1 METNPQLE
9 LARRYVEQTGVSVFL
24 TGKAGTGKTTF
35 LRDIV
40 ATTAKRHVVLAPT
53 GVAAINAGG
62 VTIHSFFQL
71 PFDPYLPD
79 VKELVTE
86 YQMPDKFKSLSK
98 TKLNIIRTLELLI
111 IDEISMVRADLLDA
125 IDMILRRYR
134 HSSRP
139 FGGVQLMMI
148 GDVHQ
153 LSPVVTE
160 AEKSYMER
168 VYPTPY
174 FFASKAL
181 QRIPYVTIELTTV
194 YRQQDQAFVDLL
206 NHVRDNNI
214 DAETLSKL
222 NARVCSGECVVDST
236 RGQMLPT
243 NNYPLPTNIPITL
256 TTHNRQA
263 DAINRRHMEALKGE
277 RHTFEAILK
286 GNYPEKSLP
295 CDQSLEIKVDERVMF
310 VKNDS
315 SGGHRY
321 YNGMLGTVTGFIKV
335 DSGELV
341 VGSTGA
347 NATHYPLPTTHSS
360 EAIEVVSD
368 DGDIIQVGRET
379 WESLKYKL
387 NEDTNEI
394 EQEVEGTFSQ
404 YPLQATWAVTIH
416 KAQGLTFD
424 RVAID
429 AADAFAF
436 GQVYVALSRC
446 RTLEGLTL
454 TTPLSAGVAFDD
466 RSVSQFVSAQ
476 PSFEQTAA
484 ATDEYE
490 RQYRLEKL
498 MELFGVDDIIHLA
511 DRLQERYGKLK
522 NIYPENINT
531 LNADLATLFNLQ
543 SVSEKFK
550 TQLMRLDE
558 EAQNTR
564 ARQGAEYYLSQLALF
579 NAHLPALLE
588 VEIDNKETAKVVKE
602 CGDAFKEALGIK
614 IACLRAVKEQGYSV
628 QTVQKAK
635 AKQMLEKST
644 HSSTTAKRRSPS
656 PNLGEE
662 QGMPNAD
669 LATLVKQWRKDK
681 AKELHVAPYMVLNQ
695 KALLAIAT
703 HMPKSP
709 AELKKLNGVGPVTI
723 QRYGKEILDLVADFL
738 ASGQ

>member
-1 METNPQLE
+1 METNPQIE

-35 LRDIV
+35 LHEI
-40 ATTAKRHVVLAPT
+40 AHTTAKRHAIVAPT

-86 YQMPDKFKSLSK
+86 YQMPDRYKSLSK

-125 IDMILRRYR
+125 IDMMLRRYR
-134 HSSRP
+134 RSSRP
-139 FGGVQLMMI
+139 FGGVQLLMI

-160 AEKSYMER
+160 AEKTYMER

-181 QRIPYVTIELTTV
+181 QQINYVTIELTTV

-214 DAETLSKL
+214 DTATLQAL
-222 NARVCSGECVVDST
+222 NARVNHSATQSPSHSAT
-236 RGQMLPT
+236 P
-243 NNYPLPTNIPITL
+243 PITL

-277 RHTFEAILK
+277 RRVFEAILK

-295 CDQSLEIKVDERVMF
+295 CDQTLELKVGERVMF

-321 YNGMLGTVTGFIKV
+321 YNGMLGTVTRFLYDNEEQKEYV
-335 DSGELV
+335 
-341 VGSTGA
+341 
-347 NATHYPLPTTHSS
+347 
-360 EAIEVVSD
+360 EVISD
-368 DGDIIQVGRET
+368 DGDTIAVNREL

-404 YPLQATWAVTIH
+404 YPLQAAWAVTIH

-424 RVAID
+424 RVVID

-454 TTPLSAGVAFDD
+454 STPLTAGVAFSDT
-466 RSVSQFVSAQ
+466 SVSHFVSTQ
-476 PSFEQTAA
+476 PSFEQTVEAA
-484 ATDEYE
+484 AGYE
-490 RQYRLEKL
+490 QQYRLDKL
-498 MELFGVDDIIHLA
+498 MELFGMDDLMHLTE
-511 DRLQERYGKLK
+511 RLQEHYSKLK
-522 NIYPENINT
+522 NLYPDNVNRL
-531 LNADLATLFNLQ
+531 LNACNSLAELQ
-543 SVSEKFK
+543 DVSEKFK
-550 TQLMRLDE
+550 RQLMNLDE
-558 EAQNTR
+558 DTQNKR
-564 ARQGAEYYLSQLALF
+564 AVKGAEYFHSQFSPLRAALKV
-579 NAHLPALLE
+579 LLD
-588 VEIDNKETAKVVKE
+588 VEIANKETNK
-602 CGDAFKEALGIK
+602 
-614 IACLRAVKEQGYSV
+614 AVKESGDTLLDAIDLKLACLEAVLKEGYSV
-628 QTVQKAK
+628 AAVQRAK
-635 AKQMLEKST
+635 AAAMVKEDKGKSKKERGKRKKDIPYDL
-644 HSSTTAKRRSPS
+644 SS
-656 PNLGEE
+656 ND
-662 QGMPNAD
+662 AD
-669 LATLVKQWRKDK
+669 LETLLRRWRNDK
-681 AKELHVAPYMVLNQ
+681 AKELGVPVYLVLQQ
-695 KALLAIAT
+695 KALLAIVGARPT
-703 HMPKSP
+703 TPE
-709 AELKKLNGVGPVTI
+709 ELGALPWVGERTVE
-723 QRYGKEILDLVADFL
+723 RYGKDILDIVADFI

>member
-35 LRDIV
+35 LHDIV

-86 YQMPDKFKSLSK
+86 YQMPDKYKSLSK

-125 IDMILRRYR
+125 IDMMLRRYR
-134 HSSRP
+134 RSSRP
-139 FGGVQLMMI
+139 FGGVQLLMI

-160 AEKSYMER
+160 AEKGYMER

-181 QRIPYVTIELTTV
+181 QQINYVTIELTTV
-194 YRQQDQAFVDLL
+194 YRQQDTAFVDLL

-214 DAETLSKL
+214 DAETLQAL
-222 NARVCSGECVVDST
+222 NARVQNTQAIKQSHN
-236 RGQMLPT
+236 QA
-243 NNYPLPTNIPITL
+243 ITL

-277 RHTFEAILK
+277 RRVFEGILK

-295 CDQSLEIKVDERVMF
+295 CDQSLEIKVGERVMF

-321 YNGMLGTVTGFIKV
+321 YNGMLGTVTSLTPTPSPRGEGCRMQGYPPPSPLGEG
-335 DSGELV
+335 SG
-341 VGSTGA
+341 G
-347 NATHYPLPTTHSS
+347 
-360 EAIEVVSD
+360 EAIEVISD
-368 DGDIIQVGRET
+368 DGDTIAVNREL

-387 NEDTNEI
+387 NEKTNEI

-404 YPLQATWAVTIH
+404 YPLQAAWAVTIH

-454 TTPLSAGVAFDD
+454 TTPLTAGVAFDD
-466 RSVSQFVSAQ
+466 RSVSQFVSSQ
-476 PSFEQTAA
+476 PTFEQTTEAA
-484 ATDEYE
+484 SEYE

-498 MELFGVDDIIHLA
+498 MELFGVDDIMHLA
-511 DRLQERYGKLK
+511 ERLQEHYGKLK
-522 NIYPENINT
+522 
-531 LNADLATLFNLQ
+531 TLFPDKVERMLQ
-543 SVSEKFK
+543 LEQSLSTLQGVSEKFK
-550 TQLMRLDE
+550 TQLMSLDE
-558 EAQNTR
+558 TAQSER
-564 ARQGAEYYLSQLALF
+564 AGKGADYYRTQLLGIRHAY
-579 NAHLPALLE
+579 AALLDVE
-588 VEIDNKETAKVVKE
+588 VDNKETAKQIKEKGDALLEALDIKLACLDAVVKE
-602 CGDAFKEALGIK
+602 GYNVAAVQ
-614 IACLRAVKEQGYSV
+614 RAKAAAMVKEDNG
-628 QTVQKAK
+628 KGK
-635 AKQMLEKST
+635 KEKSRKKKDIPYDLT
-644 HSSTTAKRRSPS
+644 SS
-656 PNLGEE
+656 
-662 QGMPNAD
+662 NAD
-669 LATLVKQWRKDK
+669 LETLLRRWRSAK
-681 AKELHVAPYMVLNQ
+681 AKELGVPIYMVLQQ

-703 HMPKSP
+703 HRPTTPK
-709 AELKKLNGVGPVTI
+709 ELATMNGVGAVTI
-723 QRYGKEILDLVADFL
+723 ERYGKELLDIVADFN

>member
-9 LARRYVEQTGVSVFL
+9 TARRYVEQTGVSVFL

-40 ATTAKRHVVLAPT
+40 ATTTKRRVVLAPT
-53 GVAAINAGG
+53 GVAAVNAGG

-86 YQMPDKFKSLSK
+86 YQMPENRKSLSK

-111 IDEISMVRADLLDA
+111 IDEISMVRADLMDA
-125 IDMILRRYR
+125 IDMTLRRYR
-134 HSSRP
+134 RSSRP
-139 FGGVQLMMI
+139 FGGVQLLLI

-160 AEKSYMER
+160 SERTYMQR

-181 QRIPYVTIELTTV
+181 QRMNYVTIELTTV
-194 YRQQDQAFVDLL
+194 YRQQDAAFVDLL

-214 DAETLSKL
+214 DAETLRRL
-222 NARVCSGECVVDST
+222 NARVESGKRKVESE
-236 RGQMLPT
+236 QA
-243 NNYPLPTNIPITL
+243 ITL

-263 DAINRRHMEALKGE
+263 DAINRRQMEALKGE
-277 RHTFEAILK
+277 QRVFEALLK

-295 CDQSLEIKVDERVMF
+295 CERTLEIKVGERVMF

-321 YNGMLGTVTGFIKV
+321 YNGMLGTVTGFRYDDEEKK
-335 DSGELV
+335 E
-341 VGSTGA
+341 
-347 NATHYPLPTTHSS
+347 Y
-360 EAIEVVSD
+360 IEVIND
-368 DGDIIQVGRET
+368 DGDVINVGHET
-379 WESLKYKL
+379 WESLRYTL
-387 NEDTNEI
+387 NARTNEI

-404 YPLQATWAVTIH
+404 YPLQAAWAVTIH

-454 TTPLSAGVAFDD
+454 TTPLSPGVAFDD
-466 RSVSQFVSAQ
+466 ASVSQFISAQ
-476 PSFEQTAA
+476 PTFEQTAA

-498 MELFGVDDIIHLA
+498 MELFGVDDLVHHTE
-511 DRLQERYGKLK
+511 RLQDYYGKLK
-522 NIYPENINT
+522 NIYPENLNT
-531 LNADLATLFNLQ
+531 LNADLATLLNLQ

-558 EAQNTR
+558 AAQNER

-579 NAHLPALLE
+579 NAHLPSLLE
-588 VEIDNKETAKVVKE
+588 VEIDNKETAKSVAE
-602 CGDAFKEALGIK
+602 GGNELAEALK
-614 IACLRAVKEQGYSV
+614 VKVACLRSVKEKGYSV

-635 AKQMLEKST
+635 VEALINGEKKSSKKSKEVKQSG
-644 HSSTTAKRRSPS
+644 SDDI
-656 PNLGEE
+656 N
-662 QGMPNAD
+662 NV
-669 LATLVKQWRKDK
+669 LATLLRQWRAAK
-681 AKELHVAPYMVLNQ
+681 AKEEGVPAYTILQQ
-695 KALLAIAT
+695 KALQSIAT
-703 HMPKSP
+703 NMPRTP
-709 AELKKLNGVGPVTI
+709 QELKKQLGVGPKTI
-723 QRYGKEILDLVADFL
+723 EKYGDEILSIVTDFL
-738 ASGQ
+738 AGNL

>member
-1 METNPQLE
+1 M
-9 LARRYVEQTGVSVFL
+9 EQTGVSVFL

-40 ATTAKRHVVLAPT
+40 ANTTKRHVVLAPT
-53 GVAAINAGG
+53 GVAAVNAGG

-86 YQMPDKFKSLSK
+86 YQMPENRKSLSK

-111 IDEISMVRADLLDA
+111 IDEISMVRADLMDA
-125 IDMILRRYR
+125 IDMTLRRYR
-134 HSSRP
+134 RSSRP
-139 FGGVQLMMI
+139 FGGVQLLLI

-160 AEKSYMER
+160 SERSYMQR

-181 QRIPYVTIELTTV
+181 QRMNYVTIELTTV
-194 YRQQDQAFVDLL
+194 YRQQDSAFVDLL
-206 NHVRDNNI
+206 NHVRDNDI
-214 DAETLSKL
+214 DTATLQAL
-222 NARVCSGECVVDST
+222 NARVQNTQTIKQSSNQT
-236 RGQMLPT
+236 
-243 NNYPLPTNIPITL
+243 ITL

-263 DAINRRHMEALKGE
+263 DAINQRHMEALTGE
-277 RHTFEAILK
+277 RRVFEALVK
-286 GNYPEKSLP
+286 GNYPERNFP
-295 CDQSLEIKVDERVMF
+295 CDQSLEVKVGERVMF

-321 YNGMLGTVTGFIKV
+321 YNGMLGTVTGYLY
-335 DSGELV
+335 DSEEEKE
-341 VGSTGA
+341 
-347 NATHYPLPTTHSS
+347 Y
-360 EAIEVVSD
+360 IEVIND
-368 DGDIIQVGRET
+368 DGDTITVNREI
-379 WESLKYKL
+379 WESLKYNLDAK
-387 NEDTNEI
+387 TNEI
-394 EQEVEGTFSQ
+394 TQEVEGTFCQ
-404 YPLQATWAVTIH
+404 YPLQPAWAVTIH

-454 TTPLSAGVAFDD
+454 TTPLSAGVAFED
-466 RSVSQFVSAQ
+466 RSVSQFVSTQ

-498 MELFGVDDIIHLA
+498 MELFGMDDLVHLA
-511 DRLQERYGKLK
+511 ERLQEHYGKLK
-522 NIYPENINT
+522 NLYPENLSSLNT
-531 LNADLATLFNLQ
+531 HITTLLNLQ
-543 SVSEKFK
+543 GVSEKFK
-550 TQLMRLDE
+550 MQLMRLDE
-558 EAQNTR
+558 AAQNDR

-579 NAHLPALLE
+579 NAQLPALLE
-588 VEIDNKETAKVVKE
+588 VEIDNKETAKWVAEAGNELAEALKIKVTCLLTVKE
-602 CGDAFKEALGIK
+602 K
-614 IACLRAVKEQGYSV
+614 GYSV
-628 QTVQKAK
+628 QAVQKAK

-644 HSSTTAKRRSPS
+644 YSSTTAKRRSPS

-669 LATLVKQWRKDK
+669 LATLIRQWRAAK
-681 AKELHVAPYMVLNQ
+681 AKVENVKAFQILHQ
-695 KALLAIAT
+695 KVLLAIAS

-709 AELKKLNGVGPVTI
+709 VELKKISGVGPKTVEK
-723 QRYGKEILDLVADFL
+723 YGKEILDLVADFL

>member
-1 METNPQLE
+1 MTTDNPQLA

-35 LRDIV
+35 LHEIAR
-40 ATTAKRHVVLAPT
+40 TTAKRHAVVAPT

-86 YQMPDKFKSLSK
+86 YQMPDRYKSLSK

-125 IDMILRRYR
+125 IDMMLRRYR
-134 HSSRP
+134 RSSRP
-139 FGGVQLMMI
+139 FGGVQLLMI

-153 LSPVVTE
+153 LAPVVTE
-160 AEKSYMER
+160 TERPFMEK

-181 QRIPYVTIELTTV
+181 QQINYVTIELTTV
-194 YRQQDQAFVDLL
+194 YRQQDAAFVDLL

-214 DAETLSKL
+214 DPATLQAL
-222 NARVCSGECVVDST
+222 NSRVST
-236 RGQMLPT
+236 QT
-243 NNYPLPTNIPITL
+243 TKQSSSQAIVL

-277 RHTFEAILK
+277 RRVFEAILK

-295 CDQSLEIKVDERVMF
+295 CDQSLELKVGERVMF

-321 YNGMLGTVTGFIKV
+321 YNGMLGTVTRFLYDNEEQKEYV
-335 DSGELV
+335 
-341 VGSTGA
+341 
-347 NATHYPLPTTHSS
+347 
-360 EAIEVVSD
+360 EVISD
-368 DGDIIQVGRET
+368 DGDTIQVGRET

-387 NEDTNEI
+387 NEKTNEI

-404 YPLQATWAVTIH
+404 YPLQAAWAVTIH

-454 TTPLSAGVAFDD
+454 TTPLNAGVAFND
-466 RSVSQFVSAQ
+466 RSVSQFVSTQ
-476 PSFEQTAA
+476 PTFEQTTEAA
-484 ATDEYE
+484 ASYE
-490 RQYRLEKL
+490 QQYRLEKL
-498 MELFGVDDIIHLA
+498 MELFGIDDLA
-511 DRLQERYGKLK
+511 RLSERLQEHYGKLRNLFPDK
-522 NIYPENINT
+522 VERMLQLEQSLST
-531 LNADLATLFNLQ
+531 LQ
-543 SVSEKFK
+543 GVSEKFK
-550 TQLMRLDE
+550 TQLMSLDE
-558 EAQNTR
+558 AAQNER
-564 ARQGAEYYLSQLALF
+564 ARKGADYYRTQLQAARSAYAALLDVEVD
-579 NAHLPALLE
+579 NQETAKQIKEKGDALLE
-588 VEIDNKETAKVVKE
+588 AFDLKLACLDAVVKE
-602 CGDAFKEALGIK
+602 
-614 IACLRAVKEQGYSV
+614 GYSV
-628 QTVQKAK
+628 AAVQRAKAAAMVKEDNGKGKKAK
-635 AKQMLEKST
+635 SRKKKDIPYDLT
-644 HSSTTAKRRSPS
+644 SSD
-656 PNLGEE
+656 
-662 QGMPNAD
+662 AD
-669 LATLVKQWRKDK
+669 LETLLRRWRSAK
-681 AKELHVAPYMVLNQ
+681 AKELGLPIYMVLQQ
-695 KALLAIAT
+695 KALLAIAAHRPVT
-703 HMPKSP
+703 PK
-709 AELKKLNGVGPVTI
+709 ELATMNGVGPVTI
-723 QRYGKEILDLVADFL
+723 ERYGKEILDIVADFN